1 MDVVSDV
8 LTTLRTG
15 RPHAARTRTSVPWGV
30 RFPALGGSG
39 CHVVLQGS
47 CWFLSDELDPIQLAA
62 GDLVFVPHPR
72 VYTLADDP
80 TTTPVEFN
88 PVVSERRALGK
99 VEIPG
104 DGAVTET
111 VCAAYYFDRS
121 RIHPFLEDLPPV
133 LHLPATPG
141 RRSALHGVVELLGG
155 ELSAD
160 RHGGDLAVPALID
173 TLLIYVLREWLDDH
187 PATGW
192 AASLNDPAMLSA
204 LRGIHLQPERQWT
217 VEDLARE
224 AGLSR
229 ATFAARFKATAS
241 MAPLGYLTWWRMT
254 LAARLLRTTDDPL
267 RVIAGKVGYT
277 SEFAFTKAFK
287 RVYGVPPRH
296 YRTASAA

>member
-15 RPHAARTRTSVPWGV
+15 QPHAARTRTRAPWGV

-47 CWFLSDELDPIQLAA
+47 CWFVSDGLEAIPLSV

-72 VYTLADDP
+72 VYTLADHP
-80 TTTPVEFN
+80 GTPPIEFQ
-88 PVVSERRALGK
+88 PVARERRAIGE
-99 VEIPG
+99 VEIAG
-104 DGAVTET
+104 GGAVTET
-111 VCAAYYFDRS
+111 LCAAYYFDRS

-141 RRSALHGVVELLGG
+141 RRSALHGVVELLGN
-155 ELSAD
+155 ELATD
-160 RHGGDLAVPALID
+160 RHGSDLAVPALID
-173 TLLIYVLREWLDDH
+173 TLLLYVLREWLDEH

-192 AASLNDPAMLSA
+192 AASLNDPAVLSA
-204 LRGIHLQPERQWT
+204 LRGIHLHPERQWT
-217 VEDLARE
+217 VDDLARE

-241 MAPLGYLTWWRMT
+241 MPPLGYLTWWRMT

-267 RVIAGKVGYT
+267 RVISGKVGYT

-287 RVYGVPPRH
+287 REYGVPPRS
-296 YRTASAA
+296 YRTKPAA